1 MRIRLVLSTAAIAL
15 LAAMPAFSQ
24 QPAGPRA
31 ATPQR
36 EMSQQDMHFMKE
48 AAAGGLAEVELGKLA
63 QQNAQD
69 DQVKRFGARMAQ
81 DHGNANTELTALA
94 SGKGMTLPQQ
104 LDAKHAQLRDR
115 LARLKGAEFDRAYM
129 REMVR
134 DHDADMKAFR
144 REAQTGADPDIKAFA
159 QKTLTVVEQHDK
171 LAHDTTTALTATGS
185 SHPRR

>member
-1 MRIRLVLSTAAIAL
+1 MRTRLAL
-15 LAAMPAFSQ
+15 LSSVAIPLILAAPAFAQ
-24 QPAGPRA
+24 QPRSA
-31 ATPQR
+31 AADRQLNKQ
-36 EMSQQDMHFMKE
+36 EMSFVKE
-48 AAAGGLAEVELGKLA
+48 AAADGLAEVELGKLA

-69 DQVKRFGARMAQ
+69 DQVKRFGARMVQ

-115 LARLKGAEFDRAYM
+115 LARMKGAEFDRAYM

-144 REAQTGADPDIKAFA
+144 RGAQAASDPDIKAFA

-171 LAHDTTTALTATGS
+171 LAHDTTSAMTATGS
-185 SHPRR
+185 SHRPR